1 MEVTI
6 NTSFFAEWYMN
17 VYPGH
22 IIFLLSQLKSNY
34 DYNSILISV
43 FIISVFLCYY
53 KINAPFF
60 FKKYFNLKHIIYLG
74 NKEDF
79 FYRSSLSSFPNIF
92 PLVIYSLILS
102 FFSIFV
108 IIDSQNFLIK
118 SINNWSI
125 LEQWISLSF
134 FLLIFFYFRVFLI
147 LGFFLFFEFTNK
159 YKKIYLLNFIRVT
172 INISFINMAISYL
185 AYESFSFD
193 TGLGVFIVMKML
205 LVIIRPIILYNFSN
219 KIISEKSSKII
230 LLILLTDVIPSIVF
244 FDPIFILNLFDV
256 LLSFFY

>member
-17 VYPGH
+17 VYSGH

-53 KINAPFF
+53 KINASFF

-79 FYRSSLSSFPNIF
+79 FYRSSLSSFQNIF

-102 FFSIFV
+102 FFSIF
-108 IIDSQNFLIK
+108 IINDSQNFLIK

-125 LEQWISLSF
+125 LEQWVTLSF

-147 LGFFLFFEFTNK
+147 LAIFLLFEFNNK

-172 INISFINMAISYL
+172 INISFINMFISYL
-185 AYESFSFD
+185 VYEAFSFN
-193 TGLGVFIVMKML
+193 TGLGTFIFLKML
-205 LVIIRPIILYNFSN
+205 LVMLRPIILYNFSN

-230 LLILLTDVIPSIVF
+230 LLILLTDVIPSLVF
-244 FDPIFILNLFDV
+244 FDPIFILNLFDQ
-256 LLSFFY
+256 LLNYFY

>member
-1 MEVTI
+1 
-6 NTSFFAEWYMN
+6 MN

-125 LEQWISLSF
+125 IEQWISLSF

>member
-1 MEVTI
+1 
-6 NTSFFAEWYMN
+6 MN
-17 VYPGH
+17 VYSGH
-22 IIFLLSQLKSNY
+22 IFFLLSKLKSNY

-79 FYRSSLSSFPNIF
+79 FYRSSISSFSNIF

-102 FFSIFV
+102 FFSVF
-108 IIDSQNFLIK
+108 IITDSQNLLIK
-118 SINNWSI
+118 SIGSWSI
-125 LEQWISLSF
+125 LEQWIALSF
-134 FLLIFFYFRVFLI
+134 FLLIFFYFRIFLI
-147 LGFFLFFEFTNK
+147 LATFLLFDLTNK

-172 INISFINMAISYL
+172 INISFINMVITFL
-185 AYESFSFD
+185 VYEIFSFD
-193 TGLGVFIVMKML
+193 AGLSVFIFLKML
-205 LVIIRPIILYNFSN
+205 LLILRPIILFNFSN
-219 KIISEKSSKII
+219 KIISERSSKII
-230 LLILLTDVIPSIVF
+230 LLILLTDVVPSLIF

-256 LLSFFY
+256 LLNYIY

>member
-125 LEQWISLSF
+125 IEQWISLSF

>member
-147 LGFFLFFEFTNK
+147 LGIFLFFEFTNK